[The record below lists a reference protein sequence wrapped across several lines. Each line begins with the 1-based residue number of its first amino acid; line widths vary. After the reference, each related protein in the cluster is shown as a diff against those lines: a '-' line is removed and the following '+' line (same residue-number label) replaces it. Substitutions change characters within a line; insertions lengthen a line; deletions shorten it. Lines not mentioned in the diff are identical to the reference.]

1 MKNFFM
7 FLILSTLICNTM
19 NAEGGLSV
27 NWGVNFTHPSAPSP
41 YGYKT
46 GAGAQLGCSYSLNL
60 FSRFSIAPGIK
71 ISYNTWK
78 FDSFDYVELGN
89 INIEKVDHGFRE
101 WEMSVPLSLS
111 YTIPIRNANLMLL
124 SGPQINYGLSNKLFT
139 TIIVDGRDIGN
150 TCNMYSDGTSGLMYK
165 RFSTSWNFGLN
176 LSFAKHYIIGV
187 NSSIGLSNIA
197 KSASY
202 EIRKNSYSVTFGYS
216 F

>member
-1 MKNFFM
+1 MKKVFI
-7 FLILSTLICNTM
+7 FLILSTLVCNTM
-19 NAEGGLSV
+19 NAEGDLTV
-27 NWGVNFTHPSAPSP
+27 NGGVNFTHPSASSP

-78 FDSFDYVELGN
+78 FDSFYYVGQDNMNLEE
-89 INIEKVDHGFRE
+89 IDHGFRE
-101 WEMSVPLSLS
+101 WELSVPLLLS
-111 YTIPIRNANLMLL
+111 YTIPIRNANIILV
-124 SGPQINYGLSNKLFT
+124 SGPQINYGLSNKFFT
-139 TIIVDGRDIGN
+139 KIIVDGTDIGN
-150 TCNMYSDGTSGLMYK
+150 TYNMYDDGVSGLKYE

-176 LSFAKHYIIGV
+176 VSFSRHYIVGL

-197 KSASY
+197 KGASY
-202 EIRKNSYSVTFGYS
+202 EIRKNSYAVTVGYI